1 MRTDFKLQQSLP
13 TPKGGGIPEDLMRDG
28 RAVDVGLRLAGRLLL
43 LAVAFGLGQLLQ
55 RVIMGVQP

>member
-1 MRTDFKLQQSLP
+1 M
-13 TPKGGGIPEDLMRDG
+13 MRDG